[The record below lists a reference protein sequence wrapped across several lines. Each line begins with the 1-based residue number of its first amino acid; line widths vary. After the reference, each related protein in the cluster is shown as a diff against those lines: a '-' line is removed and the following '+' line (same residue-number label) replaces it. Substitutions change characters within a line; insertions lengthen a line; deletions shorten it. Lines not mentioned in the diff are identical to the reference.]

1 MPMMMMEASGV
12 NLGIS
17 SPGEGKA
24 GDGTLVA
31 NSLPLTD
38 VLAERDRVAG
48 AVASPDDS
56 DLSSAIMAASDRLT
70 PAMMGKMGDAGR
82 GFHSEQEQPD
92 VDAIP
97 CYSVM
102 FGRGSFS

>member
-1 MPMMMMEASGV
+1 
-12 NLGIS
+12 
-17 SPGEGKA
+17 
-24 GDGTLVA
+24 
-31 NSLPLTD
+31 
-38 VLAERDRVAG
+38 
-48 AVASPDDS
+48 
-56 DLSSAIMAASDRLT
+56 MAASDRLT